1 MCNNCAW
8 FVLQSGKKGE
18 FFRLPQEEAERH
30 SRPGLGQ
37 AQEVPT
43 DDGVDGVNYNNVD
56 TGNDNRDREVDDDA
70 NDAAALPLLRLS
82 DARHHRQQVNKSE

>member
-30 SRPGLGQ
+30 SPGLGQ
-37 AQEVPT
+37 TQEVPT
-43 DDGVDGVNYNNVD
+43 DNGVVGVNFNDDD
-56 TGNDNRDREVDDDA
+56 TGNDNRDREADDDA
-70 NDAAALPLLRLS
+70 NDAAALPLLRF
-82 DARHHRQQVNKSE
+82 